1 MRHPRYLAG
10 IDIGS
15 TKVCTIIA
23 DVATDKDPRVL
34 GFSWVPSEGL
44 QRGAV
49 VDLEAVGKS
58 VAQAVDVAERTSG
71 HKIESAYFGVA
82 DEHVRSFNRR
92 GLITLGPRPKT
103 IGASH
108 VARAVE
114 GTMGMDLLPGEE
126 VLHFVPRAFRVD
138 GDHVVQ
144 NPVGMRGRR
153 LEVETHVVAGATS
166 SVVNTMSAIHRH
178 GLEIDELVVGPLA
191 AAESVLT
198 AEERQAGTMLLDVGG
213 ETTDVVIFTEGGIT
227 LTTVVGLGGA
237 QVTSDLAIGLR
248 TPLAL
253 AEEIKVKSG
262 RCVATGIAP
271 KELITVPTFD
281 DSGAEQVPLRFV
293 AEICE
298 ARMEEIFDA
307 VIARVADSGFRA
319 PLPGGVVLTGGGAA
333 LTGSAD
339 LARRRFELPARIGVP
354 RGLRH
359 GDAGLASPALAVGTG
374 LVLWGM
380 RNGHPEQRGRDEVG
394 VTSAVR
400 RLGRWLRHLMP

>member
-23 DVATDKDPRVL
+23 DVATDKEPRVL

-49 VDLEAVGKS
+49 VDLEAVGQA
-58 VAQAVDVAERTSG
+58 VARAVDVAERTSG
-71 HKIESAYFGVA
+71 HKIDSAYFGVA
-82 DEHVRSFNRR
+82 DENIRSFNRR
-92 GLITLGPRPKT
+92 GLTTLGPRPKT
-103 IGASH
+103 IGAAH
-108 VARAVE
+108 VAKAVE
-114 GTMGMDLLPGEE
+114 GTMGMELRADEE

-138 GDHVVQ
+138 GDRAVQ

-153 LEVETHVVAGATS
+153 LEVETHVVTGATS
-166 SVVNTMSAIHRH
+166 SVVNTMAAIHRH

-191 AAESVLT
+191 AAEAVLT
-198 AEERQAGTMLLDVGG
+198 AEERQVGTMLLDVGG
-213 ETTDVVIFTEGGIT
+213 ETTDVVIYAEGGIT
-227 LTTVVGLGGA
+227 FTAVVGLGGA

-248 TPLAL
+248 TPLTL
-253 AEEIKVKSG
+253 AEEIKVKAG
-262 RCVATGIAP
+262 RCVSSGIAS
-271 KELITVPTFD
+271 KELITIPTFD
-281 DSGAEQVPLRFV
+281 DSGAERVPLRFV

-339 LARRRFELPARIGVP
+339 LARRHFELPARIGMP
-354 RGLRH
+354 RGLDH
-359 GDAGLASPALAVGTG
+359 ADAGLASPALAVGTG

-380 RNGHPEQRGRDEVG
+380 RNGHPEQRGKDEGG
-394 VTSAVR
+394 VTSVVR